1 MSKLI
6 YELPA
11 ANLKQTIQAAI
22 EVESEMGMEP
32 VQIEVYGKTLK
43 YTDDDALRLMGDILT
58 ELEYI
63 ERNKL

>member
-22 EVESEMGMEP
+22 EVESEMGIEA

-43 YTDDDALRLMGDILT
+43 YSDEDALRLIGDTLT